1 MKYKDKADKIL
12 KTGTTRQ
19 KIKLYMED
27 VALFN
32 TFLIETRKPAL
43 TPEQRKQ
50 IEDLLLFS
58 TEKPY
63 YEKLRKW
70 NKGMMFF
77 KTVLTLELSKLYQT
91 YLHLDSKAVA
101 SFRAYKR
108 LETINALLDL
118 YPDKKTRGKALRL
131 AIKDSPKG
139 EVEEYQ
145 ENGKTYLRTPKDFY
159 KDEIEARLKQVK
171 DKTWLVKSY
180 LNLLKYITDRKRL
193 PLKAYR
199 DLIKHQEKE
208 LISLYER
215 CFTSA
220 MVIERHTGIKKAR
233 AIPPYDII
241 EAEVTK
247 EDLED
252 LEGIMIQ

>member
-1 MKYKDKADKIL
+1 MTKAKVEQIL

-32 TFLIETRKPAL
+32 TFFIDTREPAL
-43 TPEQRKQ
+43 TPEQRKK

-91 YLHLDSKAVA
+91 YLHLDSKVVA
-101 SFRAYKR
+101 STKERYR
-108 LETINALLDL
+108 LQGINALLDL
-118 YPDKKTRGKALRL
+118 YPDNKTRDKALSL
-131 AIKDSPKG
+131 AYKTSFAKT
-139 EVEEYQ
+139 VERYQ
-145 ENGKTYLRTPKDFY
+145 ENGKTYLRTPKDY
-159 KDEIEARLKQVK
+159 GMDYIDMRLKQA
-171 DKTWLVKSY
+171 DERAWLVKSY
-180 LNLLKYITDRKRL
+180 LSLLKYLTDRKRL

-208 LISLYER
+208 LISLYEKCYHCAISIDR
-215 CFTSA
+215 NS
-220 MVIERHTGIKKAR
+220 GIKKAR
-233 AIPPYDII
+233 AIPPYDKI

-252 LEGIMIQ
+252 LEGILVQ

>member
-1 MKYKDKADKIL
+1 MNKAEVEQIL

-32 TFLIETRKPAL
+32 TSFIETREPAL
-43 TPEQRKQ
+43 TPTQRKQ

-63 YEKLRKW
+63 YENLRKW

-101 SFRAYKR
+101 STTARYQ
-108 LETINALLDL
+108 LQGINALLDL
-118 YPDKKTRGKALRL
+118 YPDKKTREKALSL
-131 AIKDSPKG
+131 AYSSNMAKS
-139 EVEEYQ
+139 VERYQ
-145 ENGKTYLRTPKDFY
+145 ENGKTYLRATKELY
-159 KDEIEARLKQVK
+159 KDGIEGWLKEADNK
-171 DKTWLVKSY
+171 AWNVKS
-180 LNLLKYITDRKRL
+180 LINLLKYMTDRKRL

-208 LISLYER
+208 LISLYEK
-215 CFTSA
+215 CYISA
-220 MVIERHTGIKKAR
+220 IVIDRNRGIKKAR
-233 AIPPYDII
+233 AIPPYESI

-247 EDLED
+247 EDLEE
-252 LEGIMIQ
+252 LNGIMAQ

>member
-1 MKYKDKADKIL
+1 MTKVDQIL

-32 TFLIETRKPAL
+32 TFFIDTREPAL
-43 TPEQRKQ
+43 TPEQRKK

-101 SFRAYKR
+101 STR
-108 LETINALLDL
+108 LRYQLQGINALLDL
-118 YPDKKTRGKALRL
+118 YPDKKTRGKALSL
-131 AIKDSPKG
+131 AYKNSFTRT
-139 EVEEYQ
+139 VEKYQ
-145 ENGKTYLRTPKDFY
+145 ENGKTYLRATKEVY
-159 KDEIEARLKQVK
+159 KDEVEGWIKEANN
-171 DKTWLVKSY
+171 KTWLVKSY
-180 LNLLKYITDRKRL
+180 ISLLKYMTDRKRL

-208 LISLYER
+208 LISLYEK
-215 CFTSA
+215 CYHSA
-220 MVIERHTGIKKAR
+220 IVIDRNRGIKKAR
-233 AIPPYDII
+233 AIPPYDEI
-241 EAEVTK
+241 EAEVTQ
-247 EDLED
+247 EDLDE
-252 LEGIMIQ
+252 LEGILSQ

>member
-1 MKYKDKADKIL
+1 MNKSKVEQTL
-12 KTGTTRQ
+12 KTGTSRQ

-32 TFLIETRKPAL
+32 TFYIETREPAL
-43 TPEQRKQ
+43 TPTQRKQ

-58 TEKPY
+58 TERPY

-101 SFRAYKR
+101 STKARYH
-108 LETINALLDL
+108 LQGLNALLDL
-118 YPDKKTRGKALRL
+118 YPNKKTRDKALSL
-131 AIKDSPKG
+131 AYKSNVARS
-139 EVEEYQ
+139 VEKYQ
-145 ENGKTYLRTPKDFY
+145 ENGKTYLRATKELY
-159 KDEIEARLKQVK
+159 KDEIEGWIKEANN
-171 DKTWLVKSY
+171 KTWLVKSY
-180 LNLLKYITDRKRL
+180 ISLLKYMTDRKRL
-193 PLKAYR
+193 PVKAYR

-208 LISLYER
+208 LISLYEKCYHCAIIIDR
-215 CFTSA
+215 N
-220 MVIERHTGIKKAR
+220 RGIKKAR
-233 AIPPYDII
+233 AIPPYEKI

-247 EDLED
+247 EDLEE
-252 LEGIMIQ
+252 LEGILAQ

>member
-1 MKYKDKADKIL
+1 MNKSKVEQIL

-32 TFLIETRKPAL
+32 TFFINTVEPAL
-43 TPEQRKQ
+43 TPEQRKK

-63 YEKLRKW
+63 YEKLRRW
-70 NKGMMFF
+70 NKGMLFF
-77 KTVLTLELSKLYQT
+77 KPIVALNLSHLYQT

-101 SFRAYKR
+101 STR
-108 LETINALLDL
+108 LRYHLQGINALLDL
-118 YPDKKTRGKALRL
+118 YPDKKTRDKALSL
-131 AIKDSPKG
+131 AYKSNFART
-139 EVEEYQ
+139 VERYQ
-145 ENGKTYLRTPKDFY
+145 ENGKTYLRATKEVY
-159 KDEIEARLKQVK
+159 KDEIEGWIKEANNKA
-171 DKTWLVKSY
+171 WLVKSY
-180 LNLLKYITDRKRL
+180 ISLLKYMTDRKRL

-208 LISLYER
+208 LISLYEKCYHCAIIIDR
-215 CFTSA
+215 N
-220 MVIERHTGIKKAR
+220 RGIKKAR
-233 AIPPYDII
+233 AIPPYDKI

-247 EDLED
+247 EDLEE
-252 LEGIMIQ
+252 LEGILSQ

>member
-12 KTGTTRQ
+12 KTGTSRQ
-19 KIKLYMED
+19 KIKLFMED
-27 VALFN
+27 IALFN
-32 TFLIETRKPAL
+32 TPYIETRKPAL
-43 TPEQRKQ
+43 TTEQRKQ

-101 SFRAYKR
+101 STTRRYH
-108 LETINALLDL
+108 LQGINALLDL
-118 YPDKKTRGKALRL
+118 YPNKKTRDKALSL
-131 AIKDSPKG
+131 AYKSNFAKTI
-139 EVEEYQ
+139 ERYQ
-145 ENGKTYLRTPKDFY
+145 ENGKTYLRATQEVY
-159 KDEIEARLKQVK
+159 KDEIDGWLKEADNKAW
-171 DKTWLVKSY
+171 TIKSY
-180 LNLLKYITDRKRL
+180 INLLKYITDRKRL
-193 PLKAYR
+193 PVKAYR

-208 LISLYER
+208 LISLYEKCYHCAIIIDR
-215 CFTSA
+215 N
-220 MVIERHTGIKKAR
+220 TGIKKAR
-233 AIPPYDII
+233 AIPPYDKI

-247 EDLED
+247 EDLEE
-252 LEGIMIQ
+252 LEGILAQ

>member
-1 MKYKDKADKIL
+1 MTKAKVEQIL

-32 TFLIETRKPAL
+32 TLFIDTREPAL
-43 TPEQRKQ
+43 TPTQRKQ

-58 TEKPY
+58 TERPY
-63 YEKLRKW
+63 YEKLRRW
-70 NKGMMFF
+70 NKGMVFF

-101 SFRAYKR
+101 STTARYQ
-108 LETINALLDL
+108 LQGINALLDL
-118 YPDKKTRGKALRL
+118 YPDKKTRDKALSL
-131 AIKDSPKG
+131 AYKSNFART
-139 EVEEYQ
+139 VERYQ
-145 ENGKTYLRTPKDFY
+145 ENGKTYLRATKEVY
-159 KDEIEARLKQVK
+159 KDEIEGWIKEANNKA
-171 DKTWLVKSY
+171 WLVKSY
-180 LNLLKYITDRKRL
+180 ISLLKYMTDRKRL

-208 LISLYER
+208 LISLYEKCYHCAIIIDR
-215 CFTSA
+215 N
-220 MVIERHTGIKKAR
+220 RGIKKAR
-233 AIPPYDII
+233 AIPPYDKI

-247 EDLED
+247 EDLEE
-252 LEGIMIQ
+252 LEGILSQ